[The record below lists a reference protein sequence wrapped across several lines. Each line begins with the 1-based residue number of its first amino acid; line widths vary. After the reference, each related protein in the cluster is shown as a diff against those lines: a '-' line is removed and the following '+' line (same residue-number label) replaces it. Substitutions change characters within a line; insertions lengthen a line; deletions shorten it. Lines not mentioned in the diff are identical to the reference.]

1 MSNFQSVGGLV
12 DSAHYQDPPRVKYD
26 LTEVARQFANL
37 SPKMGTLI
45 HNNGEESQQVILVGT
60 VPIMYQNA
68 TYNIPVEIFVM
79 LRHPV
84 ETPRV
89 YVRPISTMM
98 IKPGHSFVNPDGL
111 VSTDHVLRASGTS
124 YNAYSMVNFIYAMA
138 DLFGNEPPLFTKPKP
153 KIYNGNVGGINT
165 TNSVR
170 SQSVGAGSRLQLNTP
185 SQQQNGRR
193 VSYEN
198 HGSSFSSS
206 ERYHAMGAQPAVQ
219 KCEND
224 TEGCGGMNS
233 TTTCGI
239 CMLKAMEERKPPVQ
253 FSDQASSAS
262 WKDSGKSSASH
273 DSSKSLGDSSRRS
286 SHASRGTMERM
297 LTEKIQIAL
306 VSNFSEQREGLE
318 KAMGESQELGDATAA
333 MEGQFSELA
342 SIKET
347 LEKGFVELQ
356 DKEKELNDLVVK
368 MAETKV
374 PIQDRLVPYD
384 PLSAQMVR
392 LAAERAAIE
401 DTIYY
406 LERALANS
414 ENPSVQVADFVKETR
429 KLARS
434 EFMKRSHLNKIA
446 KAIAEADAA
455 ASNSNSNSKPV
466 S

>member
-1 MSNFQSVGGLV
+1 
-12 DSAHYQDPPRVKYD
+12 
-26 LTEVARQFANL
+26 
-37 SPKMGTLI
+37 
-45 HNNGEESQQVILVGT
+45 
-60 VPIMYQNA
+60 
-68 TYNIPVEIFVM
+68 
-79 LRHPV
+79 
-84 ETPRV
+84 
-89 YVRPISTMM
+89 
-98 IKPGHSFVNPDGL
+98 
-111 VSTDHVLRASGTS
+111 
-124 YNAYSMVNFIYAMA
+124 
-138 DLFGNEPPLFTKPKP
+138 
-153 KIYNGNVGGINT
+153 
-165 TNSVR
+165 
-170 SQSVGAGSRLQLNTP
+170 
-185 SQQQNGRR
+185 
-193 VSYEN
+193 
-198 HGSSFSSS
+198 
-206 ERYHAMGAQPAVQ
+206 
-219 KCEND
+219 
-224 TEGCGGMNS
+224 
-233 TTTCGI
+233 
-239 CMLKAMEERKPPVQ
+239 
-253 FSDQASSAS
+253 
-262 WKDSGKSSASH
+262 
-273 DSSKSLGDSSRRS
+273 
-286 SHASRGTMERM
+286 MERM